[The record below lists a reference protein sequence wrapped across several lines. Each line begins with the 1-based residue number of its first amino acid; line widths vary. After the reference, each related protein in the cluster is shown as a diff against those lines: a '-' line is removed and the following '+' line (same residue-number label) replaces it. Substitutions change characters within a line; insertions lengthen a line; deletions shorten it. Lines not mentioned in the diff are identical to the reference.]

1 MNKKEKE
8 KKKQKKDWKRIKTP
22 KPRQKAT
29 RPAPYTG
36 EHPQGCKSSS
46 RPTFNL
52 SFKNGIIFT
61 KTYWHVKASKV

>member
-8 KKKQKKDWKRIKTP
+8 KKKQKKRLKKESKSP
-22 KPRQKAT
+22 KPKQKAT
-29 RPAPYTG
+29 HPAPYTG
-36 EHPQGCKSSS
+36 EQPQGCESSS

-61 KTYWHVKASKV
+61 KTY